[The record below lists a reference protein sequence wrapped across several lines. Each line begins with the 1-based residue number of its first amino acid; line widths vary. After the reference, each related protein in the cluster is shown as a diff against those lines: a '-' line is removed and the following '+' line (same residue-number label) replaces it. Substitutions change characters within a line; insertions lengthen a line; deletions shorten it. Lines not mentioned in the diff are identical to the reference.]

1 MVACSVIRDPIITM
15 AFTVT
20 ILGNSSAKPTP
31 YAHPSAQVVNL
42 NEQYYLVDAGEGVQ
56 QQLIRRGINPLR
68 LRAVFISHL
77 HGDHCFGLF
86 PLIATLGLEGKR
98 TPLDIYA
105 PAPMGEILEY
115 HRRYFWDDLPYEVKW
130 HEVHTTEHQI
140 VMENSTLEV
149 WSIPL
154 RHRVPTSGYLFREK
168 QPGRNVEKYKIEKY
182 GLSIAEIVAAKRGE
196 DIVRNGVRIANEEL
210 TYIPYKARSYAYL
223 SDTNYS
229 ARAAERVRGVD
240 LLYHET
246 TYSERD
252 SMVSKGRGH
261 STTHDAAKAALKA
274 EAKRLIIGH
283 FSSRYKD
290 YEQLVEECREL
301 FTETYIARE
310 GETFSIEERR

>member
-1 MVACSVIRDPIITM
+1 MGFS
-15 AFTVT
+15 VT

-31 YAHPSAQVVNL
+31 HAHPSSQVVNL

-115 HRRYFWDDLPYEVKW
+115 HRRYFWDDLPYEGKW
-130 HEVHTTEHQI
+130 HEGRTTEHAIIMQ
-140 VMENSTLEV
+140 NNTLEV

-154 RHRVPTSGYLFREK
+154 RHRVPTAGYLFKEK
-168 QPGRNVEKYKIEKY
+168 QPGRNVDKFKIEKY
-182 GLSIAEIVAAKRGE
+182 GLSIAQIVAAKRGE
-196 DIVRNGVRIANEEL
+196 DITLEDGEVIPNDEL
-210 TYIPYKARSYAYL
+210 TYIPYQARSYAYL
-223 SDTNYS
+223 SDTAYS
-229 ARAAERVRGVD
+229 AKAAERVHGVD

-246 TYSERD
+246 TYSTSEA
-252 SMVSKGRGH
+252 MFAKGRGH
-261 STTHDAAKAALKA
+261 STTIEAAKVAAKA

-283 FSSRYKD
+283 FSSRYKSH
-290 YEQLVEECREL
+290 ETLVEECRTI
-301 FTETYIARE
+301 FPNSDIAAE
-310 GETFSIEERR
+310 GMTFNIEEKR

>member
-1 MVACSVIRDPIITM
+1 M
-15 AFTVT
+15 AFSVT

-31 YAHPSAQVVNL
+31 TAHPSAQLVNL

-56 QQLIRRGINPLR
+56 QQLVRRGINPLR

-115 HRRYFWDDLPYEVKW
+115 HRKYFWEDLPYQVKW
-130 HEVHTTEHQI
+130 HEVSTTKHCI
-140 VMENSTLEV
+140 IFENSTLEV
-149 WSIPL
+149 WSVPL
-154 RHRVPTSGYLFREK
+154 RHSVPTSGYHFKEK
-168 QPGRNVEKYKIEKY
+168 QPKLNVDKFKIEKY
-182 GLSIAEIVAAKRGE
+182 NLSIAQIVAAKRGE
-196 DIVRNGVRIANEEL
+196 DIELSSGEVIPNSEL
-210 TYIPYKARSYAYL
+210 TYLPYKARSYAYL

-229 ARAAERVRGVD
+229 AKAAERVKGVD

-246 TYSERD
+246 TYAQSEE
-252 SMVSKGRGH
+252 MWAKGRGH
-261 STTHDAAKAALKA
+261 STTFDAAKVALKA

-290 YEQLVEECREL
+290 HTILRDECRTIFENTDIANEGDI
-301 FTETYIARE
+301 FTI
-310 GETFSIEERR
+310 

>member
-1 MVACSVIRDPIITM
+1 MGFS
-15 AFTVT
+15 VT

-31 YAHPSAQVVNL
+31 HAHPSSQVVNL

-105 PAPMGEILEY
+105 PAPMGDILEY
-115 HRRYFWDDLPYEVKW
+115 HRRYFWDDLPDEVKW
-130 HEVHTTEHQI
+130 HEVRTTEHAIIMQ
-140 VMENSTLEV
+140 NNTLEV

-154 RHRVPTSGYLFREK
+154 RHRVPTAGFLFKEK
-168 QPGRNVEKYKIEKY
+168 QPGLNVDKFKIEKY
-182 GLSIAEIVAAKRGE
+182 GLSIAQIVAAKRGE
-196 DIVRNGVRIANEEL
+196 DIELESGEVIRNEEL
-210 TYIPYKARSYAYL
+210 TYIPYKSRSYAYL
-223 SDTNYS
+223 SDTAYS
-229 ARAAERVRGVD
+229 AKAAERVHGVD

-246 TYSERD
+246 TYSTREA
-252 SMVSKGRGH
+252 MFAKGRGH
-261 STTHDAAKAALKA
+261 STTEEAAKAALKA

-290 YEQLVEECREL
+290 LDVLCAECREI
-301 FTETYIARE
+301 FPNTDIAAE
-310 GETFSIEERR
+310 GMTFNIEEKR